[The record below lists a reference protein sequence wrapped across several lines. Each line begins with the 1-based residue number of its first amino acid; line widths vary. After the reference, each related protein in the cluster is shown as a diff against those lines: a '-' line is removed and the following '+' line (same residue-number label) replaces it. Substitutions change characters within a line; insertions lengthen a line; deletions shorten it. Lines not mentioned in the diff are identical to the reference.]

1 MPARRPETVARN
13 ARQRIARIRELL
25 CGIELLCS
33 GTLLERMKLCGRPG
47 CACARDPA
55 ARHGPYYEWGF
66 MRGGRLM
73 HRQVSAERAAA
84 LRQAIA
90 NYRKVRK
97 LLRDWEIE
105 TERLIDAEQDIQR

>member
-13 ARQRIARIRELL
+13 ARERIARIRQTLA
-25 CGIELLCS
+25 GIEYLYS

-66 MRGGRLM
+66 MRGGRLV
-73 HRQVSAERAAA
+73 HRQVSAEHGAA
-84 LRQAIA
+84 LREAIA
-90 NYRKVRK
+90 NYRRVKK

-105 TERLIDAEQDIQR
+105 TERLIDAELPTKR